1 VTQGKLRYAF
11 RDFLAS
17 LRRFWLEMMG
27 LLFLAFT
34 VLFILT
40 AVQEYRRYAGSP
52 EYGIGSFV
60 LAVFFSGLMLLF
72 ALQSFWKA
80 RKNR

>member
-1 VTQGKLRYAF
+1 VTRGNLRYAF

-27 LLFLAFT
+27 LLFLVFT
-34 VLFILT
+34 VLFIAT
-40 AVQEYRRYAGSP
+40 AVQEYRRYAAEP
-52 EYGIGSFV
+52 DYGITSFIF
-60 LAVFFSGLMLLF
+60 AVFFSGLMLLF